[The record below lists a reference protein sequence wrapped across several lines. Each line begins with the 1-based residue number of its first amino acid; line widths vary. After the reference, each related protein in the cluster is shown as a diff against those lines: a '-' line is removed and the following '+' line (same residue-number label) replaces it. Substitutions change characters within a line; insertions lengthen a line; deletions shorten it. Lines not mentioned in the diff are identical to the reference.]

1 MNTPRPKFAF
11 ILPSL
16 DKMIILTLKK
26 KINAFSKYFNKSSFQ
41 KTYSSLVSSIDFSK
55 IVCPCSSNSWDIHA
69 YYDRNISFCGEKIK
83 VRILRIKCRHCGKT
97 HAVLIEDMIPYSSF
111 SGEDFLNMSIDN
123 SSMSYR
129 DVSYYRSKFS
139 SFSVNKYNNFI
150 FRWAGLSLLHAGFS
164 LVAVSRATL

>member
-11 ILPSL
+11 ILPSI

-26 KINAFSKYFNKSSFQ
+26 KINAFSKYSNKSSFQ
-41 KTYSSLVSSIDFSK
+41 RAYSNLISSIDFSN
-55 IVCPCSSNSWDIHA
+55 IIYPCSSTSWDIHA

-111 SGEDFLNMSIDN
+111 FAEDIFNMSIDN
-123 SSMSYR
+123 SSLSYR
-129 DVSYYRSKFS
+129 DMSYYKSKFY
-139 SFSVNKYNNFI
+139 SFTVVKSYSCLCTFFARNHAI
-150 FRWAGLSLLHAGFS
+150 FFYS
-164 LVAVSRATL
+164 T